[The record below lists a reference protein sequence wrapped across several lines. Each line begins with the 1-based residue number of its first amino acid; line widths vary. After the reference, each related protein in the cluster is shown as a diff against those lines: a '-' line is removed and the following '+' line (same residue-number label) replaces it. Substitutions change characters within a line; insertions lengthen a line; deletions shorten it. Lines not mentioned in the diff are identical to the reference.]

1 MGMKFTPE
9 QQRVIELHN
18 SNILVSAAAGS
29 GKTAVLVERIIRM
42 ICDGDQPADIDRLLI
57 VTCTNAAA
65 AEMRDWIRI
74 SAWRM
79 RERSSCFSRKYW
91 HSF

>member
-29 GKTAVLVERIIRM
+29 GKTAVLVERIKMCIR
-42 ICDGDQPADIDRLLI
+42 DR
-57 VTCTNAAA
+57 CSSSFSCHQGQAAL
-65 AEMRDWIRI
+65 RWLG
-74 SAWRM
+74 
-79 RERSSCFSRKYW
+79 
-91 HSF
+91 

>member
-29 GKTAVLVERIIRM
+29 GKN
-42 ICDGDQPADIDRLLI
+42 G
-57 VTCTNAAA
+57 
-65 AEMRDWIRI
+65 
-74 SAWRM
+74 SAGGT
-79 RERSSCFSRKYW
+79 Y
-91 HSF
+91 HPYDL

>member
-29 GKTAVLVERIIRM
+29 GNGRVGGTYHPYDL
-42 ICDGDQPADIDRLLI
+42 
-57 VTCTNAAA
+57 
-65 AEMRDWIRI
+65 
-74 SAWRM
+74 
-79 RERSSCFSRKYW
+79 
-91 HSF
+91 